1 MLIMGASRRYRCSW
15 YSSFRFSVCLTFFGK
30 GEKHIYIFCI
40 YTDCKLHEH
49 RTDVLFTLGSQ
60 SVARRPS
67 SWKELQIIT
76 ERRNEGRKERGK
88 GGENEE
94 RKGRG
99 GSKKKRRKAGR
110 PSLVPALRNNQQP
123 HAAERRPGL
132 PRHADKPISKSAALV
147 EPSSFRTKSALGI
160 VHILMQEETEAQTQ
174 GD

>member
-1 MLIMGASRRYRCSW
+1 MRE
-15 YSSFRFSVCLTFFGK
+15 GK
-30 GEKHIYIFCI
+30 KEGRGEK
-40 YTDCKLHEH
+40 TK
-49 RTDVLFTLGSQ
+49 R
-60 SVARRPS
+60 
-67 SWKELQIIT
+67 
-76 ERRNEGRKERGK
+76 GR
-88 GGENEE
+88 GG
-94 RKGRG
+94 G

-123 HAAERRPGL
+123 HAAERHPGL